1 MEAVIAKARVLV
13 EALPFIS
20 EFRGKTV
27 VVKIGGA
34 ALEDEALRQRFCEDL
49 VLLDWVGLRRS
60 STASASPT
68 PRSSRWS
75 RWCWAASSTPSWCG

>member
-1 MEAVIAKARVLV
+1 MPAPSPPVSAQAADRASVLV

-49 VLLDWVGLRRS
+49 VLLDWVGLHLVVVHGGGTVS
-60 STASASPT
+60 YTHLTLPT
-68 PRSSRWS
+68 S
-75 RWCWAASSTPSWCG
+75 GLV